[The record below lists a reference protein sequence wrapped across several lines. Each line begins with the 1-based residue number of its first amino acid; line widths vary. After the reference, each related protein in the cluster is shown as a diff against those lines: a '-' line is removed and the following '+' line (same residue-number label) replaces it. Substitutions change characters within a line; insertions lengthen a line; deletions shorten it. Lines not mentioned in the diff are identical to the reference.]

1 MQIHCAREVQRPSP
15 YPKSQYSSPFITSTP
30 ILKSEIGPT
39 SLGHIVK
46 KKKIK
51 VNLSHKVML
60 ATELHHFKMRNMAQA
75 GLGGGRKE
83 GDISI

>member
-15 YPKSQYSSPFITSTP
+15 HPESRYSSPFVTSTP
-30 ILKSEIGPT
+30 ILKIEIGPT

-46 KKKIK
+46 KNIK

-60 ATELHHFKMRNMAQA
+60 ATELRHFKMRNMAQA
-75 GLGGGRKE
+75 GLGGGRK